1 MPRRFAQGRFSLKNP
16 DKYMGTKDPLYRS
29 SWEFAFMKFCDESA
43 AIAKWASEA
52 VRIPYRN
59 PLTGRYT
66 IYVPDFFINY
76 VDKGGQPH
84 AEIVEIKPQNQSLKE
99 KVGKNLKRLS
109 KEGLREEGYN
119 IIKEGIGRVGGTS
132 VSGVANTLFPKNT
145 PNANNATQAI
155 LKKR

>member
-29 SWEFAFMKFCDESA
+29 SWEFAFMKFCDESP

-99 KVGKNLKRLS
+99 KVGKNLNNQASYVLNRAKWEAATVWCRQ
-109 KEGLREEGYN
+109 KGLRF
-119 IIKEGIGRVGGTS
+119 RVINETDIFHQG
-132 VSGVANTLFPKNT
+132 N
-145 PNANNATQAI
+145 
-155 LKKR
+155 KRR

>member
-1 MPRRFAQGRFSLKNP
+1 MPRRFAQGKFTLKNP
-16 DKYMGTKDPLYRS
+16 EKYLGTKDPLYRS
-29 SWEFAFMKFCDESA
+29 SWEFAFMKFCDESPS
-43 AIAKWASEA
+43 IAKWASEA

-99 KVGKNLKRLS
+99 KVGKNLNNQASYILNQAKWEAATAWCRQKGLKFRVINETDIFHQGSKR
-109 KEGLREEGYN
+109 R
-119 IIKEGIGRVGGTS
+119 
-132 VSGVANTLFPKNT
+132 
-145 PNANNATQAI
+145 
-155 LKKR
+155 

>member
-76 VDKGGQPH
+76 VDKGGQQH

-99 KVGKNLKRLS
+99 KVGKNLNNQASYILNRAKWEAATAWCKQQGIRFRVVNEGDIFHQGAKR
-109 KEGLREEGYN
+109 K
-119 IIKEGIGRVGGTS
+119 
-132 VSGVANTLFPKNT
+132 
-145 PNANNATQAI
+145 
-155 LKKR
+155 

>member
-1 MPRRFAQGRFSLKNP
+1 MPRRFAQGKFTLKNP
-16 DKYMGTKDPLYRS
+16 EKYLGTKDPLYRS
-29 SWEFAFMKFCDESA
+29 SWEFAFMKFCDESPS
-43 AIAKWASEA
+43 IAKWASEA

-99 KVGKNLKRLS
+99 KVGKNLNNQASYILNQAKWEAATVWCRQKGLKFRVINETDIFHQGNKR
-109 KEGLREEGYN
+109 R
-119 IIKEGIGRVGGTS
+119 
-132 VSGVANTLFPKNT
+132 
-145 PNANNATQAI
+145 
-155 LKKR
+155 

>member
-1 MPRRFAQGRFSLKNP
+1 MPRRFAQGRFALKNP

-29 SWEFAFMKFCDESA
+29 SWEFAFMKFCDEST

-76 VDKGGQPH
+76 VDKGGQTH

-99 KVGKNLKRLS
+99 KVGKNLNNQASYILNRAKWEAATVWCRQ
-109 KEGLREEGYN
+109 KGLRF
-119 IIKEGIGRVGGTS
+119 RVINETDIFHQGS
-132 VSGVANTLFPKNT
+132 
-145 PNANNATQAI
+145 
-155 LKKR
+155 KRR

>member
-1 MPRRFAQGRFSLKNP
+1 MPKYSQGKFQVKNTE
-16 DKYMGTKDPLYRS
+16 KYIGKKQPTYRS
-29 SWEFAFMKFCDESA
+29 SWEFAFMKFCDESP

-76 VDKGGQPH
+76 VDKGGQTH

-99 KVGKNLKRLS
+99 KVGKNLNNQASYILNRAKWEAATVWCRQ
-109 KEGLREEGYN
+109 KGLRF
-119 IIKEGIGRVGGTS
+119 RVINETDIFHQG
-132 VSGVANTLFPKNT
+132 N
-145 PNANNATQAI
+145 
-155 LKKR
+155 KRR

>member
-1 MPRRFAQGRFSLKNP
+1 MPRRFAQGRFALKNP
-16 DKYMGTKDPLYRS
+16 SKYMGTKDPLYRS
-29 SWEFAFMKFCDESA
+29 SWEFAFMKFCDEST

-76 VDKGGQPH
+76 VDKGGQAH

-99 KVGKNLKRLS
+99 KVGKNLNNQASYILNRAKWEAATVWCRQ
-109 KEGLREEGYN
+109 KGLRF
-119 IIKEGIGRVGGTS
+119 RVINETDIFHQG
-132 VSGVANTLFPKNT
+132 N
-145 PNANNATQAI
+145 
-155 LKKR
+155 KRR

>member
-1 MPRRFAQGRFSLKNP
+1 MPRRFAQGRFALKNP

-29 SWEFAFMKFCDESA
+29 SWEFAFMKFCDEST

-76 VDKGGQPH
+76 VDKGGQTH

-99 KVGKNLKRLS
+99 KVGKNLNNQASYILNRAKWEAATVWCRQKGLKFRVINETDIFHQGNKR
-109 KEGLREEGYN
+109 R
-119 IIKEGIGRVGGTS
+119 
-132 VSGVANTLFPKNT
+132 
-145 PNANNATQAI
+145 
-155 LKKR
+155 